1 MTEKI
6 NYSDHFE
13 EFKPFGEKEQ
23 TCEPAPEGP
32 LEQIA
37 NSLER
42 IADSLE
48 TLTGCVDTNYVHSWL
63 NVNGTIENY
72 EG

>member
-1 MTEKI
+1 MMDFEQW
-6 NYSDHFE
+6 NLDHDQL
-13 EFKPFGEKEQ
+13 KQ
-23 TCEPAPEGP
+23 
-32 LEQIA
+32 
-37 NSLER
+37 

>member
-1 MTEKI
+1 MDFDQW
-6 NYSDHFE
+6 NLDHDQL
-13 EFKPFGEKEQ
+13 K
-23 TCEPAPEGP
+23 
-32 LEQIA
+32 QIA
-37 NSLER
+37 DSLER

-48 TLTGCVDTNYVHSWL
+48 KLTECVDTNYVHSWL